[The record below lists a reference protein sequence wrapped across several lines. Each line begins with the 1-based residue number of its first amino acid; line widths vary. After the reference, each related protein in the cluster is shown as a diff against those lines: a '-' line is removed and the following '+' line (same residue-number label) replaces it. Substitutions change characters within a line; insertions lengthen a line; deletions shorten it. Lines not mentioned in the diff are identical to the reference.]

1 MSDAPAAEGGKKKGG
16 KMPIIIGLVVVI
28 AAGGYFG
35 LAKGKG
41 GEKEKPKK
49 EAPKLGGVTEL
60 GEFTVNVKSGATFM
74 RAKVAVHFYEGID
87 AAKADAFLPPLQ
99 DVVIDVLSDQD
110 ADTVL
115 TLEGKQILR
124 RRLAYEFND
133 RMKLVYPKKDEAK
146 EEEEEEEEEE
156 DEKDGEKESESKD
169 DSEESAKESKKSK
182 DKGYTPWLDEPEWPE
197 LDSDK
202 GPILKV
208 YITDLAL
215 QRQ

>member
-1 MSDAPAAEGGKKKGG
+1 
-16 KMPIIIGLVVVI
+16 
-28 AAGGYFG
+28 
-35 LAKGKG
+35 
-41 GEKEKPKK
+41 
-49 EAPKLGGVTEL
+49 
-60 GEFTVNVKSGATFM
+60 
-74 RAKVAVHFYEGID
+74 
-87 AAKADAFLPPLQ
+87 
-99 DVVIDVLSDQD
+99 VLSDQD

-146 EEEEEEEEEE
+146 EEEEEE

>member
-16 KMPIIIGLVVVI
+16 KMPMIIGLVVVI

-74 RAKVAVHFYEGID
+74 RAKVAVHFDKSID
-87 AAKADAFLPPLQ
+87 ATHAEEYIPPLQ
-99 DVVIDVLSDQD
+99 DVVIDVLSDQN
-110 ADTVL
+110 ADEVL

-124 RRLAYEFND
+124 RRLAYEFNH
-133 RMKLVYPKKDEAK
+133 RMHLVHPHEGEEK
-146 EEEEEEEEEE
+146 EEEKEE
-156 DEKDGEKESESKD
+156 EKDGEKKEGEEKSDKKD
-169 DSEESAKESKKSK
+169 EHAD
-182 DKGYTPWLDEPEWPE
+182 DHGGGHGKGHTPWLDEAEWPE
-197 LDSDK
+197 FDSDK

-208 YITDLAL
+208 YITDLAM

>member
-16 KMPIIIGLVVVI
+16 KMPMIIGLVVVI

-35 LAKGKG
+35 LAKGKSG
-41 GEKEKPKK
+41 DKEKPKK

-74 RAKVAVHFYEGID
+74 RAKVAVHFDPTID
-87 AAKADAFLPPLQ
+87 AGHADAYIPPLQ
-99 DVVIDVLSDQD
+99 DVVIDVLSDQN
-110 ADTVL
+110 ADEVL

-124 RRLAYEFND
+124 RRLAYEFNH
-133 RMKLVYPKKDEAK
+133 RMHLLHPHEG
-146 EEEEEEEEEE
+146 EEEEEKE
-156 DEKDGEKESESKD
+156 EKEEKEGEEKSEKGDKHAD
-169 DSEESAKESKKSK
+169 DHGGGHG
-182 DKGYTPWLDEPEWPE
+182 KGHAPWLEEAEWPE
-197 LDSDK
+197 FDSDK
-202 GPILKV
+202 GPVLKV